1 MSENAEGDGDE
12 GGRDLF
18 GRDTLL
24 LVAVLVVGI
33 VGSGVARWALGVAGY
48 NWLGELVFMSGYATM
63 VFVVWYGWVRPLNIT
78 GPD

>member
-1 MSENAEGDGDE
+1 MTENAESDAEE

-24 LVAVLVVGI
+24 LVAVLLVGI

-48 NWLGELVFMSGYATM
+48 NWLGRLVFLSGYATM
-63 VFVVWYGWVRPLNIT
+63 VFVVWYGWVRPLDIT